1 MNVDA
6 KIRNDTNIG
15 NENRPLGPVDEN
27 VAVEIADSAAGGSTT
42 PGPTV
47 TSMGT
52 VSERTLIRPTS
63 LVKIVHEVALSQQTE
78 KPPSETTGLLLV

>member
-42 PGPTV
+42 PDGNFDGNGKWADV
-47 TSMGT
+47 D
-52 VSERTLIRPTS
+52 
-63 LVKIVHEVALSQQTE
+63 
-78 KPPSETTGLLLV
+78 